1 MLLVST
7 IMLVSST
14 YAWFTLSTAPEVS
27 NITTTVAG
35 NGSLEIALMPTNGLT
50 SGITSGS
57 AGGAAITTSNLS
69 WGNLITLSDDS
80 TDPYGL
86 GQANLLPAAWSDTTM
101 KLTTA
106 VYGSDGRIT
115 TSEGATELR
124 TWAPSTGTNG
134 GSFGT
139 ATYGVRVFGES
150 DGNTTNETFTTYGY
164 VVDLA
169 FRLNAQKVNAD
180 NSTTDGSLLLQTD
193 GTDRIYDG
201 NVENDD
207 TMGGGSYMEFTNESQ
222 INAKNLLSAVRVT
235 FVKNYGLSGGTAEV
249 IGTAKLDLSDFTDE
263 ALNAKSIKAPLCMV
277 TTEEYT
283 ETVEGVNV
291 TKTKEVLDE
300 NGTLTTLAKNTATQ
314 ISAIV
319 WLDGSGLT
327 NADMATAAQTLTG
340 TLNLQFTTD
349 VDLTPASNTALKTG
363 ESTTS
368 SSSSNTTNTVET
380 TTTPTE

>member
-1 MLLVST
+1 
-7 IMLVSST
+7 
-14 YAWFTLSTAPEVS
+14 
-27 NITTTVAG
+27 
-35 NGSLEIALMPTNGLT
+35 
-50 SGITSGS
+50 
-57 AGGAAITTSNLS
+57 
-69 WGNLITLSDDS
+69 
-80 TDPYGL
+80 
-86 GQANLLPAAWSDTTM
+86 
-101 KLTTA
+101 
-106 VYGSDGRIT
+106 
-115 TSEGATELR
+115 
-124 TWAPSTGTNG
+124 
-134 GSFGT
+134 
-139 ATYGVRVFGES
+139 
-150 DGNTTNETFTTYGY
+150 
-164 VVDLA
+164 
-169 FRLNAQKVNAD
+169 
-180 NSTTDGSLLLQTD
+180 
-193 GTDRIYDG
+193 
-201 NVENDD
+201 
-207 TMGGGSYMEFTNESQ
+207 
-222 INAKNLLSAVRVT
+222 
-235 FVKNYGLSGGTAEV
+235 
-249 IGTAKLDLSDFTDE
+249 
-263 ALNAKSIKAPLCMV
+263 MV